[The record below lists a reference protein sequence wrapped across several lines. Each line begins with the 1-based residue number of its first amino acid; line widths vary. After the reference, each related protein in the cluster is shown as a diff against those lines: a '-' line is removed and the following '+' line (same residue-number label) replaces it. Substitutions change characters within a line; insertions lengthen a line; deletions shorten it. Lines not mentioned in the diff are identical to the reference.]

1 VQLKT
6 YRDRLTMSRAAA
18 RHAARA
24 LAEAI
29 QARGEARL
37 VAATGT
43 SQFDFLEALTAT
55 REIDWSRV
63 EMFHLDEYVGL
74 AIDHP
79 ASFRKYLL
87 ERLIRKTGI
96 ERYHLLD
103 GERDATRV
111 AEEVGRELTRD
122 AIDAA
127 FVGIGE
133 NGHLAFNDPPA
144 DFETTRPYLIVELDE
159 ACRRQQVGEGWFPS
173 VAAVPQRAISM
184 SVRQILES
192 REIICVVPDARKA
205 RAVKACV
212 EGEVSPMAPASI
224 LKTHQNTTLYLDRD
238 SAALLDPDTR
248 GPVLTL
254 AAAPS

>member
-74 AIDHP
+74 PIDHP

-87 ERLIRKTGI
+87 ERLIARTGI
-96 ERYHLLD
+96 TRYHLLD
-103 GERDATRV
+103 GERDAARV
-111 AEEVGRELTRD
+111 AQRVGRTLGEAAVD
-122 AIDAA
+122 VA

-144 DFETTRPYLIVELDE
+144 DFATEQPYVIVTLDD
-159 ACRRQQVGEGWFPS
+159 ACRRQQVGEGWFGS
-173 VAAVPQRAISM
+173 MAEVPLQAISM
-184 SVRQILES
+184 SVRQILKA

-205 RAVKACV
+205 PAVRACV
-212 EGEVSPMAPASI
+212 EGPVSPAAPASI
-224 LKTHQNTTLYLDRD
+224 LQTHARTTLYLDRE
-238 SAALLDPDTR
+238 SAALLAPSTR
-248 GPVLTL
+248 GDLL
-254 AAAPS
+254 ESDAS